1 MVEYLK
7 DFLVLKEGGKVI
19 YSTNSEI
26 IKDQLLFGGFIEA
39 LNSFY
44 SISLKDDL
52 FQIEGSRYRITFLS
66 KLACQ
71 FVGISSMN
79 VNKNKAWEELEHFSN
94 RFIEM
99 FPEII
104 DQENDNDVRV
114 FHRFNSEI
122 VKTKKDYLVKQYES
136 NYISYLLE
144 DW

>member
-1 MVEYLK
+1 M
-7 DFLVLKEGGKVI
+7 LKEGGKVI

-44 SISLKDDL
+44 SISLNDDL
-52 FQIEGSRYRITFLS
+52 YQIEGSRYRITFLS
-66 KLACQ
+66 KLECQ

-79 VNKNKAWEELEHFSN
+79 VNRNEALEELELFTN

-104 DQENDNDVRV
+104 DRENDNDVRV

-122 VKTKKDYLVKQYES
+122 SKTKKDYLVKQYES